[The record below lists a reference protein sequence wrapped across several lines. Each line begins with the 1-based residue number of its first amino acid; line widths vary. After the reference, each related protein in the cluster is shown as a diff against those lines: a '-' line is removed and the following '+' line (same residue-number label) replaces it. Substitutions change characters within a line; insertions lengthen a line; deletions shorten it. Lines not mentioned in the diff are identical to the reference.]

1 MNLKGEAYF
10 EVTKNRKHSFIV
22 QTESVNVEVLGT
34 HFNVESY
41 PDDPEVKTTLL
52 EGSVAVSNKSNS
64 VRIVLKPN
72 ESAIY
77 NKEKKSMT
85 LEVSDRVAEEIAWRN
100 GELIFTNLP
109 LQEIAPPVVQHIWR
123 RYLHNRHCF
132 AELPDHGT
140 VLQ

>member
-1 MNLKGEAYF
+1 
-10 EVTKNRKHSFIV
+10 
-22 QTESVNVEVLGT
+22 
-34 HFNVESY
+34 
-41 PDDPEVKTTLL
+41 
-52 EGSVAVSNKSNS
+52 
-64 VRIVLKPN
+64 
-72 ESAIY
+72 
-77 NKEKKSMT
+77 MT